1 MVLINIILGF
11 SVRGST
17 FRVLSLSYPRSG
29 NYSDRIPECWHN
41 PGIIF
46 WAALVNFLQSEIIC
60 LRFLYKSP
68 SVKVSRSNLQTV
80 SLFLLFSNSLLF
92 YFCFDVL
99 SSLVASPT
107 PFPPRS
113 KCSLFSPALFD
124 CWLRLGHHYVKNN
137 YYSRQEFSWKFR
149 FNREKKELGEPSSSG
164 CEIRCSAVMWA

>member
-1 MVLINIILGF
+1 MWVPTMVLINII
-11 SVRGST
+11 SGSSN
-17 FRVLSLSYPRSG
+17 RVLLLSLPLSHSYPRSG
-29 NYSDRIPECWHN
+29 NFSDRIPECWHN

-99 SSLVASPT
+99 SSL
-107 PFPPRS
+107 PPPLPQS
-113 KCSLFSPALFD
+113 KSIWKSFCFSHFFL
-124 CWLRLGHHYVKNN
+124 LRLIAGWDWAIITW
-137 YYSRQEFSWKFR
+137 RTIITQTGIF
-149 FNREKKELGEPSSSG
+149 L
-164 CEIRCSAVMWA
+164 EISF

>member
-99 SSLVASPT
+99 QLLPL
-107 PFPPRS
+107 PFPTLWS
-113 KCSLFSPALFD
+113 KCIRNLSFLLIFSPRCLIVGRDWAIITWRTIITQTGIFL
-124 CWLRLGHHYVKNN
+124 
-137 YYSRQEFSWKFR
+137 
-149 FNREKKELGEPSSSG
+149 
-164 CEIRCSAVMWA
+164 EISF

>member
-99 SSLVASPT
+99 NSP
-107 PFPPRS
+107 PLPQS
-113 KCSLFSPALFD
+113 KSIWKSFCFSHFFL
-124 CWLRLGHHYVKNN
+124 LRLIAGWDWAIITW
-137 YYSRQEFSWKFR
+137 RTIITQTGIF
-149 FNREKKELGEPSSSG
+149 L
-164 CEIRCSAVMWA
+164 EISF

>member
-1 MVLINIILGF
+1 MVLINIISGY
-11 SVRGST
+11 SNWGST
-17 FRVLSLSYPRSG
+17 LRALSLSLSYPRSG
-29 NYSDRIPECWHN
+29 NFSDRIPECWHN

-99 SSLVASPT
+99 VA
-107 PFPPRS
+107 PPPPDQNVLEIS
-113 KCSLFSPALFD
+113 ASFSLFFS
-124 CWLRLGHHYVKNN
+124 LRCLIVGWDGAIITW
-137 YYSRQEFSWKFR
+137 RTIITQTGIF
-149 FNREKKELGEPSSSG
+149 L
-164 CEIRCSAVMWA
+164 EISF

>member
-99 SSLVASPT
+99 S
-107 PFPPRS
+107 FPPPTI
-113 KCSLFSPALFD
+113 KKYLEIILFFSFFLAPFD
-124 CWLRLGHHYVKNN
+124 CWLRLGHYYLENN
-137 YYSRQEFSWKFR
+137 YYSDRNFPRNFVLTE
-149 FNREKKELGEPSSSG
+149 REGGTRRARL
-164 CEIRCSAVMWA
+164 AVRSVAAL